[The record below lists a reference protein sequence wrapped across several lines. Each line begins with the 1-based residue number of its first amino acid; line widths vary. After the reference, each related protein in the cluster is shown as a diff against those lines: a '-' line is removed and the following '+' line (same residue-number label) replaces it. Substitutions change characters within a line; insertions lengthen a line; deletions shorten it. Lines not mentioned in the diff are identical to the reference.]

1 MRDIDVQCGAKLF
14 PLVRELLQVFPSVV
28 QSAQFAAGS
37 TNFFNTRASRPIA
50 INRTANQEFL
60 TLSSRRCCP

>member
-1 MRDIDVQCGAKLF
+1 MRDIDVQCGAKF
-14 PLVRELLQVFPSVV
+14 FESVV

-60 TLSSRRCCP
+60 